1 MGRYLVNE
9 SDDEPYNTEEP
20 VVFDPRNTEP
30 KSADTQ
36 YAAQHDT
43 LAAHAVGHVGHEDSP
58 EHHSDHHDGLTRAD
72 FPGIVAHRVPLQC
85 HEVPR
90 AMNCEE
96 GPAPDHLYP
105 ADTWHKHNVIITSKR
120 RRDVVLTL

>member
-1 MGRYLVNE
+1 M
-9 SDDEPYNTEEP
+9 
-20 VVFDPRNTEP
+20 FDPRNTEP

-58 EHHSDHHDGLTRAD
+58 EHHSYHHDGLTRAH

-85 HEVPR
+85 REKQM
-90 AMNCEE
+90 AMHYEE
-96 GPAPDHLYP
+96 GSAQDHLSL
-105 ADTWHKHNVIITSKR
+105 ADTWRNDNVIITSKWC
-120 RRDVVLTL
+120 RDVILTL